1 MIYIFGILL
10 LIAAF
15 FILRAL
21 LPAEV
26 HKYLK
31 WYWLGLFSGFIYGFI
46 TNPYRVERVISD
58 IKHLVN

>member
-1 MIYIFGILL
+1 MTYILGTLI

-15 FILRAL
+15 FVLRAL

-31 WYWLGLFSGFIYGFI
+31 WYWFGLFSGLIYGFI

-58 IKHLVN
+58 IKHLVD